1 MKTDVSKFKD
11 ETLENI
17 YNTAIKDDSLK
28 KEIGLTPDIIKSI
41 SKEKNEPQWI
51 LDLRLKALDLFYKL
65 PMPTWG
71 PDISYLDLSKIA
83 TYVKPKSKMNMSWE
97 DVPEDIRNNPND
109 VLNYL
114 QKTRGNKLMQD
125 IQRISVM
132 NGRR

>member
-1 MKTDVSKFKD
+1 MNKWYNRIVNNIPNPQSNITKFQ
-11 ETLENI
+11 NPVQQAQYI
-17 YNTAIKDDSLK
+17 MNAIRNPAVFIQ
-28 KEIGLTPDIIKSI
+28 EQFP
-41 SKEKNEPQWI
+41 
-51 LDLRLKALDLFYKL
+51 
-65 PMPTWG
+65 
-71 PDISYLDLSKIA
+71 
-83 TYVKPKSKMNMSWE
+83 

>member
-1 MKTDVSKFKD
+1 MNKWYNRIVNNIPNPQSNITKFQ
-11 ETLENI
+11 NPVQQAQYI
-17 YNTAIKDDSLK
+17 MNAIRNPAAFIQ
-28 KEIGLTPDIIKSI
+28 EQFP
-41 SKEKNEPQWI
+41 
-51 LDLRLKALDLFYKL
+51 
-65 PMPTWG
+65 
-71 PDISYLDLSKIA
+71 
-83 TYVKPKSKMNMSWE
+83 

>member
-1 MKTDVSKFKD
+1 MNKWYNRIVNNIPNLQSNITKFQ
-11 ETLENI
+11 NPVQQAQYI
-17 YNTAIKDDSLK
+17 MNAIRNPAAFIQ
-28 KEIGLTPDIIKSI
+28 EQFP
-41 SKEKNEPQWI
+41 
-51 LDLRLKALDLFYKL
+51 
-65 PMPTWG
+65 
-71 PDISYLDLSKIA
+71 
-83 TYVKPKSKMNMSWE
+83 